1 MLKNGI
7 QLAFIA
13 ALVGLAWL
21 IVKKPPQPIVADSQS
36 IASQT
41 ATDQSTNSETSDAPI
56 LTPSLA
62 PSAQGGSLNG
72 KLYLKINRGQGIQ
85 INEIDLATNQNRVL
99 VKSTATER
107 IIDTANLQPSS
118 DSLVYLLETD
128 SGTNLMAS
136 GLKSGQSSRLI
147 ENFIATE
154 APALSP
160 DSSQLAFTSFTNAEP
175 NVGFTLYTA
184 SLNGQNRQKLLSDN
198 SGISRVSYHPNKK
211 ELLLFKGST
220 KNNQL
225 ISWSLLGKAEQSIY
239 QAKNQTLI
247 DYGLDSTG
255 LIALSKSQTDNIKN
269 GSELLL
275 IDRQKNSEIKLITSA
290 QIIESPTFLPGFQG
304 LAYLE
309 KSNQA
314 QGQLKLI
321 KLDGQPI
328 LSLEHSAEKILG
340 ISGE

>member
-21 IVKKPPQPIVADSQS
+21 IVKKPPQPIVSDSQS
-36 IASQT
+36 VNQAAVT
-41 ATDQSTNSETSDAPI
+41 ETSDAPI
-56 LTPSLA
+56 LKPSLA
-62 PSAQGGSLNG
+62 PEAQGGSLTG

-128 SGTNLMAS
+128 NGTNLMAS

-160 DSSQLAFTSFTNAEP
+160 DSAQLAFTSFTNAEP

-184 SLNGQNRQKLLSDN
+184 DLNGQRRQKLLSDT
-198 SGISRVSYHPNKK
+198 SGISRVSYHPNKN
-211 ELLLFKGST
+211 ELLLLKGSA
-220 KNNQL
+220 KNNKL
-225 ISWSLLGKAEQSIY
+225 VSWSLAGKAESSIY
-239 QAKNQTLI
+239 QAKDQTLI

-255 LIALSKSQTDNIKN
+255 LIALSKSQSDNIKN

-275 IDRQKNSEIKLITSA
+275 IDRQKNSEVKLITSSN
-290 QIIESPTFLPGFQG
+290 IIESPTFLPGFQG

-321 KLDGQPI
+321 KLDGKPI
-328 LSLEHSAEKILG
+328 LTLEHSAEKILG